1 MEITEVRI
9 FLIDH
14 DPLKAIVSIT
24 IDNCFVIRDLK
35 VIRSANGQF
44 VEMPTKRR
52 GDRRYEMAS
61 HDHC

>member
-24 IDNCFVIRDLK
+24 IDNCFGIRDLK
-35 VIRSANGQF
+35 IIEARMVTS
-44 VEMPTKRR
+44 
-52 GDRRYEMAS
+52 
-61 HDHC
+61 